1 ETKLA
6 TIFGGMV
13 TYFQL
18 GDVVSR
24 LLFSTLVIY
33 LSYTYIAVIYMILV
47 LIVAIYTFRRVQT
60 TS

>member
-1 ETKLA
+1 
-6 TIFGGMV
+6 